1 VSAAAL
7 TPYRALARSRR
18 RAEIGLGLHVL
29 VFVAGGYVLL
39 ALADGPS
46 LPPDL
51 AAIAGVIAA
60 MYVAIHVAIRRLA
73 PAADPTLVPLVAVL
87 NGVGF
92 ITITR
97 IDIARD
103 TDFARIQSTWI
114 LVGVAV
120 FVGVLFVVREVATLE
135 RLRYTLGL
143 AGVAFLL
150 LPLAPPP
157 IGRTINGA
165 RIWAKVGPITF
176 QPGEVAKVLLVAF
189 FAAYL
194 VEKRD
199 LLAQGSRRLGRLYL
213 PDPKHLGPLLS
224 VWGVS
229 ILVMVA
235 EKDLGSSLLLFSVF
249 TTMLYMATNRS
260 VYLIGGFGLF
270 AAGAVLAFNLFSH
283 VQDRVDIWLDPWG
296 DPQGKGYQ
304 IIQSWYAFAAGGLG
318 GTGLGLGSPDK
329 VPYAE
334 TDFIFSA
341 IGEELGLM
349 GSLAVIA
356 TLLLL
361 VGTGFRIA
369 VDSRR
374 AFNQLFCAGLTVI
387 LGVQSFIII
396 GGVIRVIPLTGITL
410 PFVSY
415 GGSSLVANFAIV
427 ALLARASDESARR
440 RYAEERTRR

>member
-1 VSAAAL
+1 MSVAANSL
-7 TPYRALARSRR
+7 ERTLIRSRR

-29 VFVAGGYVLL
+29 LFVAGAYVLL
-39 ALADGPS
+39 ALAEGPT

-51 AAIAGVIAA
+51 PLFAGFIAGL
-60 MYVAIHVAIRRLA
+60 YVVLHLAIRRFA
-73 PAADPTLVPLVAVL
+73 PLADPTLVPLMAVL

-92 ITITR
+92 VTISR
-97 IDIARD
+97 IDLARG
-103 TDFARIQSTWI
+103 TNFARIQSTWV

-120 FVGVLFVVREVATLE
+120 FVAVIALVREIATLE
-135 RLRYTLGL
+135 RMQYTIGL

-150 LPLAPPP
+150 LPLAPSP

-165 RIWAKVGPITF
+165 RIWAKVGPISF
-176 QPGEVAKVLLVAF
+176 QPGEIAKVLLVAF

-194 VEKRD
+194 VDKRE
-199 LLAQGSRRLGRLYL
+199 LLTRGSRRVGRLHL
-213 PDPKHLGPLLS
+213 PDPKHLGPLLL

-229 ILVMVA
+229 IVVMVA

-249 TTMLYMATNRS
+249 ATMLYMATNRS
-260 VYLIGGFGLF
+260 AYLIGGFALF
-270 AAGAVLAFNLFSH
+270 GVGAWIAFHMFGH
-283 VQDRVDIWLDPWG
+283 VQTRVDIWIDPWS

-304 IIQSWYAFAAGGLG
+304 IIQSWFALAAGGIG
-318 GTGLGLGSPDK
+318 GSGLGLGAPDK

-334 TDFIFSA
+334 TDFVFSA
-341 IGEELGLM
+341 IGEELGYL
-349 GSLAVIA
+349 GAVAVIA

-361 VGTGFRIA
+361 VGSALRVA

-374 AFNQLFCAGLTVI
+374 PFNQLFTAGLAVI

-396 GGVIRVIPLTGITL
+396 GGVTRLIPLTGITL

-415 GGSSLVANFAIV
+415 GGSSLIANFAIV
-427 ALLARASDESARR
+427 ALLVRASDEAARR
-440 RYAEERTRR
+440 RLRA